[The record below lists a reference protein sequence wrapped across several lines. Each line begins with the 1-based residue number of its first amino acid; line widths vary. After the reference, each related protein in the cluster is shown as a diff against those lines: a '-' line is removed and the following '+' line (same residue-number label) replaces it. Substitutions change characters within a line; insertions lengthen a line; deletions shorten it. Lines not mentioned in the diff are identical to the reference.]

1 MMKNNNNNVE
11 IEILSTKHGPDR
23 PRVFFSGG
31 GGDKTKTRLEEKL
44 YKLEKEKKKTE
55 KWMKIKWF
63 YYLNKKNMMQTKN
76 EMI

>member
-1 MMKNNNNNVE
+1 MKTHIFLSFHWPWSKMMKNNNNNVE

-55 KWMKIKWF
+55 K
-63 YYLNKKNMMQTKN
+63 
-76 EMI
+76 